1 MTRAGSGWQKA
12 RKKYRHWLRRLRKG
26 DRVLCLYD
34 GKRGRAVEGEV
45 VRSKSARKGRVTV
58 RFSRWVG
65 DGVVEA
71 VFTNGEGCDR
81 GSDMMRNLIG
91 ERGDYYN
98 LCPLPSDKKE

>member
-1 MTRAGSGWQKA
+1 MTRVGSGWQKA

-65 DGVVEA
+65 VEW
-71 VFTNGEGCDR
+71 G
-81 GSDMMRNLIG
+81 
-91 ERGDYYN
+91 
-98 LCPLPSDKKE
+98 